1 MKKIKLMVLGL
12 LSWSAQAQQPF
23 TLDEAVQTALKK
35 NQLIQAGE
43 YQVEYF
49 RQIRKTASDIGKL
62 SAIWM
67 HGQYNSIYQ
76 DNNLT
81 FAQTIPFPTVLLS
94 QSQLGTEQVIGAQKT
109 LIATQNELAFEVK
122 SVYYQLLFQEAFR
135 KLLQSQDSLYS
146 DFSRASSLRFKT
158 GETNLLEKT
167 TTESQ
172 WMEVKNQLRVNNA
185 DILIA
190 QTRLQ
195 SLLKNYV
202 PVGAS
207 EALGKRKLPQDID
220 TVSLAANPQ
229 LSYLVQQAI
238 ISQRV
243 RKLERNRILPDI
255 MVGYFTQSLIGI
267 QNINGRDQVFGSG
280 KQFQGLEL
288 GISIPLWAGPQLA
301 RNRASAINE
310 QVARKNADHF
320 KTTLNG
326 ALTQALQE
334 IDKNLASLEYYQ
346 ASALK
351 NAELL
356 LSQSRVAYTAGQIGY
371 MEYLQSLKNA
381 IAIKSNYLLSLNQYN
396 QSVVKVEYLL
406 GKF

>member
-1 MKKIKLMVLGL
+1 MVLGL

-109 LIATQNELAFEVK
+109 LRATQNDLAFEVK

-135 KLLQSQDSLYS
+135 KLLRSQDSLYS

-172 WMEVKNQLRVNNA
+172 WMEVKNQLRVNHA

-195 SLLKNYV
+195 ALLKNDV

-207 EALGKRKLPQDID
+207 EALGKRQLPQDID